1 LSVFTLRPL
10 LPHVEHLRR
19 DLNPQQWEAV
29 SAGAGPKLVIAGA
42 GSGKTRVVTYRVAYL
57 IAQGVA
63 PSGILMVTFTNK
75 AAREMLSR
83 VEALV
88 GDAARRVW
96 GGTFHAIGNRIL
108 RHHAHLLGY
117 HRNYTILDEE
127 DQKDFLKLCIAD
139 EGIPIREVHFP
150 SPALVRGVLSF
161 SCNTGTPVPE
171 VLDRYYPHFSE
182 WAEALER
189 IQARYRKRKRAAN
202 AMDYD
207 DLLVNWLRLLREF
220 PEVLERYG
228 RRFQH
233 ILVDEYQDTNL
244 LQAEI
249 AELLASRNGRNIMVV
264 GDDAQSIYAFRG
276 AHYDNIFRFPERNPG
291 TEIFRLEITYR
302 STPQILD
309 FANASISNNRSQFP
323 KTLRPTRPDG
333 PKPFVVP
340 VEDVY
345 QEARFVAGRVLELR
359 DEGVPLNRIAVL
371 YRAHSHS
378 MVLQGELARRGI
390 PYEVRSGIRFLEQA
404 HIKDVLA
411 YLRIVHNPYDE
422 VAWRRVLLTLPGVGN
437 ARAARIWERIASS
450 SDPLRELKGA
460 GDFLP
465 SSVLPSWERFVED
478 MEALWEAGDRGP
490 GTLIEIVLDSG
501 YRNYLRTAYEN
512 SESRLE
518 DLYQLAVLAGQYGD
532 LEGFLSELVLLG
544 ELYGQ
549 DVRPGVVDAERLV
562 LSSVHQAKGLEWWA
576 VFLLRM
582 AEGCFP
588 SSMALREEGGEE
600 EERRVFYVATT
611 RAQQELYMIY
621 PFTDYTPSGSAI
633 LLGPSRFLREVEED
647 LYQVVQVEEG

>member
-1 LSVFTLRPL
+1 MER
-10 LPHVEHLRR
+10 LRR
-19 DLNPQQWEAV
+19 DLNPQQWAAV
-29 SAGAGPKLVIAGA
+29 SAESGPKLVIAGA
-42 GSGKTRVVTYRVAYL
+42 GSGKTRVITYRVAYL
-57 IAQGVA
+57 IARGVD
-63 PSGILMVTFTNK
+63 PSRILMVTFTNK

-83 VEALV
+83 AEALV
-88 GDAARRVW
+88 GAVVRRVW

-108 RHHAHLLGY
+108 RCHASLLGY
-117 HRNYTILDEE
+117 RQNYTILDEE
-127 DQKDFLKLCIAD
+127 DQKDFLRLCITD
-139 EGIPIREVHFP
+139 EGIPIREVRFP
-150 SPALVRGVLSF
+150 SPALVRNVFSF
-161 SCNTGTPVPE
+161 SCNTGIPIPE
-171 VLDRYYPHFSE
+171 VLERYYPYLSE

-189 IQARYRKRKRAAN
+189 IQNRYQERKRAAN

-207 DLLVNWLRLLREF
+207 DLLANWLKLLREF
-220 PEVLERYG
+220 PDVLERYG

-249 AELLASRNGRNIMVV
+249 VELLASRNGRNLMVV

-309 FANASISNNRSQFP
+309 FTNASIGNNRSQYP
-323 KTLRPTRPDG
+323 KTLQPTRPDG
-333 PKPFVVP
+333 PKPFLIP

-345 QEARFVAGRVLELR
+345 QEARFVAQRVLELR
-359 DEGVPLNRIAVL
+359 DEGVPLSRIAVL

-378 MVLQGELARRGI
+378 MVFQGELARRGI
-390 PYEVRSGIRFLEQA
+390 PYEVRSGLRFFEQA

-411 YLRIVHNPYDE
+411 YLRILHNPYDE

-437 ARAARIWERIASS
+437 VRAARIWERIASS
-450 SDPLRELKGA
+450 SDPLQELGRA

-465 SSVLPSWERFVED
+465 SSVLPSWERFAGDV
-478 MEALWEAGDRGP
+478 EALREAQDRGP
-490 GTLIEIVLDSG
+490 GMLLELVLGSG
-501 YRNYLRTAYEN
+501 YRDYLHMAYEN
-512 SESRLE
+512 PDSRLE
-518 DLYQLAVLAGQYGD
+518 DLYQLAVLARQYET
-532 LEGFLSELVLLG
+532 LENFLSELVLLG

-549 DVRPGVVDAERLV
+549 EVRPVVVDPGRLV

-576 VFLLRM
+576 VFVLRM

-588 SSMALREEGGEE
+588 SPMALREEEGEE

-611 RAQQELYMIY
+611 RAQQELYLLY
-621 PFTDYTPSGSAI
+621 PITDYTPSGSVV
-633 LLGPSRFLREVEED
+633 LLGPSRFIREVEES
-647 LYQVVQVEEG
+647 LYQVVQVKEE